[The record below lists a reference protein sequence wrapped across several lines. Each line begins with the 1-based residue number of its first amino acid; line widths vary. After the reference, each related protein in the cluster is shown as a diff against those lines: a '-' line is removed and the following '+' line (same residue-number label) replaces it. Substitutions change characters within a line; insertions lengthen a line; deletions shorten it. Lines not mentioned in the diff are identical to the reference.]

1 MLNIFFIVVLYE
13 STIEESAAC
22 RTLLSARVP
31 PGMKLLGMIFDNTPG
46 KEAENKALDDNI
58 DYCSS
63 GRNLGLPTAYNAAI
77 RRGLLHGAQYIML
90 VDQDSS
96 VTYDFLQAVARAL
109 EKPMPEQVAWVPR
122 ILANDRVI
130 SPYTMNALG
139 IPKFGYDPSRP
150 TVRYFAINSY
160 SVISLGFLVQL
171 GGFEPYYWLD
181 ALDSW
186 FYSYVAKAARTVGII
201 DATVTHQLSLLEG
214 HVPTWRLINIAR
226 YEACYH
232 WECLSPLQAITGTVR
247 VLARGACNV
256 RALMSSGQTLA
267 YLRAVADGIHSGFVR
282 R

>member
-1 MLNIFFIVVLYE
+1 
-13 STIEESAAC
+13 
-22 RTLLSARVP
+22 
-31 PGMKLLGMIFDNTPG
+31 MIFDNTPG
-46 KEAENKALDDNI
+46 KEAENKALGHDI

-63 GRNLGLPTAYNAAI
+63 GRNLGLPAAYNTAI
-77 RRGLLHGAQYIML
+77 RRGLLRGAEYIML

-96 VTYDFLQAVARAL
+96 VTYEFLEAVAQAL
-109 EKPMPEQVAWVPR
+109 EKAMPGQVAWVPR

-130 SPYTMNALG
+130 SPYRLNALG

-150 TVRYFAINSY
+150 TVAYFAINSY
-160 SVISLGFLVQL
+160 SVISLGFLAQL
-171 GGFEPYYWLD
+171 GGFETYYWLD

-201 DATVTHQLSLLEG
+201 DATVTHKLSLLDG
-214 HVPTWRLINIAR
+214 RVPTWRLINIAR
-226 YEACYH
+226 YEACYQ

-247 VLARGACNV
+247 VLARGARNV

-267 YLRAVADGIHSGFVR
+267 YLRAIVGGIRSGLVR